1 MKKQDFALKYES
13 GEFDNENMK
22 TKNQSQ
28 EDSTTKRKL
37 TDLEARSPDTSKS
50 DDEILEEAYNYYTG
64 CDTKTAIK
72 KAIALTREACEKEPV
87 IRNIADKIE
96 YKAGFT
102 MGKEAGQK
110 AERERILEMLTKG
123 KDKHGYPMKNY
134 IDTIEE
140 LKKEVLKDDRT

>member
-1 MKKQDFALKYES
+1 
-13 GEFDNENMK
+13 MK

-72 KAIALTREACEKEPV
+72 KAIALTREACEKNSTLSKVFQFE
-87 IRNIADKIE
+87 E
-96 YKAGFT
+96 
-102 MGKEAGQK
+102 GQK

-140 LKKEVLKDDRT
+140 LKKEVLKGGYEK